1 MFLSLTDGVETVF
14 LAVIL
19 KAIHEGKTLSEILDG
34 YVARENV
41 PRFIVQIQGFS
52 EAKLEHPILKL
63 ALEELEELLSTFVEK
78 KMRYERNDKA

>member
-14 LAVIL
+14 LVVIL

-34 YVARENV
+34 YVVHEDV
-41 PRFIVQIQGFS
+41 PRFIAQIQDFA

-78 KMRYERNDKA
+78 KMRYEKNDKA